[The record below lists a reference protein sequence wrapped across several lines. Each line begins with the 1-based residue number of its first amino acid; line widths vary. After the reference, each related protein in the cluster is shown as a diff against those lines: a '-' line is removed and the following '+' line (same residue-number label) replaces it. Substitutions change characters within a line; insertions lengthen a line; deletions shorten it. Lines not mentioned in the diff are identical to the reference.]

1 MKYKPQ
7 FLLIIKFLFL
17 KRSMTYFDS
26 FRTKFFDKIDKKFEN
41 EEIKI
46 EKQEIF
52 FVKFAFFDF
61 FLSKTTFGNIID

>member
-1 MKYKPQ
+1 
-7 FLLIIKFLFL
+7 
-17 KRSMTYFDS
+17 MTYFDS
-26 FRTKFFDKIDKKFEN
+26 FRTKFFDKIDKNFEN

-61 FLSKTTFGNIID
+61 FYQKLLLEKWLINKIKGLNKEYT